1 VIAAFPADGPVPSV
15 GDMANTDFAPQQ
27 YTSSRNHPVARAF
40 GVVLLGFLALFLV
53 GRGVAEFFIIHYNDP
68 ASYAN
73 SWGGPSL
80 AGVFAVHS
88 GPAVA
93 IVAGSVVY
101 LCRRLRRAHRASLSA
116 AAWQRIRTSPGH
128 SPDSRS

>member
-1 VIAAFPADGPVPSV
+1 
-15 GDMANTDFAPQQ
+15 MHNTDLASQRPAHR
-27 YTSSRNHPVARAF
+27 RNHPVARAL
-40 GVVLLGFLALFLV
+40 GLGLAGFLALFLV

-93 IVAGSVVY
+93 IVATTVVY
-101 LCRRLRRAHRASLSA
+101 TWRGLHKRHIS
-116 AAWQRIRTSPGH
+116 
-128 SPDSRS
+128 

>member
-1 VIAAFPADGPVPSV
+1 
-15 GDMANTDFAPQQ
+15 MANTDFAPQP
-27 YTSSRNHPVARAF
+27 YARRTHHHPVARAL
-40 GVVLLGFLALFLV
+40 GLGLLAIFALFLV
-53 GRGVAEFFIIHYNDP
+53 GRGVAEFFIIGYNDP

-93 IVAGSVVY
+93 IVTGSVVY
-101 LCRRLRRAHRASLSA
+101 LCRRLRRAHGASLSA
-116 AAWQRIRTSPGH
+116 AAAAGCGRRRRRG
-128 SPDSRS
+128 SRVS

>member
-1 VIAAFPADGPVPSV
+1 
-15 GDMANTDFAPQQ
+15 MENTDLASQRPARR
-27 YTSSRNHPVARAF
+27 RNHPVARAL
-40 GVVLLGFLALFLV
+40 GLGLAGFLALFLV

-88 GPAVA
+88 GPAVV
-93 IVAGSVVY
+93 IVTTTVVY
-101 LCRRLRRAHRASLSA
+101 AWRRLHKRHM
-116 AAWQRIRTSPGH
+116 P
-128 SPDSRS
+128 

>member
-1 VIAAFPADGPVPSV
+1 MHNNDLA
-15 GDMANTDFAPQQ
+15 QER
-27 YTSSRNHPVARAF
+27 YTHHRNHPVARA
-40 GVVLLGFLALFLV
+40 LGLGLAGLLALFLV

-88 GPAVA
+88 GPAVI
-93 IVAGSVVY
+93 IVTTAVVNV
-101 LCRRLRRAHRASLSA
+101 RRRWLRRRAAS
-116 AAWQRIRTSPGH
+116 
-128 SPDSRS
+128 

>member
-1 VIAAFPADGPVPSV
+1 MEKTYLALERR
-15 GDMANTDFAPQQ
+15 
-27 YTSSRNHPVARAF
+27 SRHPVARA
-40 GVVLLGFLALFLV
+40 LGLGIGAVLALYLV

-93 IVAGSVVY
+93 IVAGAVIYV
-101 LCRRLRRAHRASLSA
+101 RRHRRARHAS
-116 AAWQRIRTSPGH
+116 
-128 SPDSRS
+128 